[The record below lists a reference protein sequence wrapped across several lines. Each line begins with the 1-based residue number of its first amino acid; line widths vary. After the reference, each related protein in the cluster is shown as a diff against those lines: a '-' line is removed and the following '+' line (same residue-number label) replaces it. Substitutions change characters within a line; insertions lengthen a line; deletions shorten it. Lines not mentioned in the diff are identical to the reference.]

1 MDNLDYYKGKEIV
14 RVVEGTGRRP
24 TTLHYLIAA
33 VLMAGEET
41 WTTEQ
46 MMKMIYEIN
55 GFQPEPIDKVQ
66 TVKDLGF

>member
-1 MDNLDYYKGKEIV
+1 MDALDHYKGKEII

-46 MMKMIYEIN
+46 MTKMIYEIN
-55 GFQPEPIDKVQ
+55 GYQPEPVDKDKV
-66 TVKDLGF
+66 TRDLGF

>member
-1 MDNLDYYKGKEIV
+1 MDTLDHYKGKEII

-46 MMKMIYEIN
+46 MTKMIYEIN
-55 GFQPEPIDKVQ
+55 GYQPEPVDRDKAAR
-66 TVKDLGF
+66 DLGF